1 MKKKNKKNNAKQ
13 TVKAKQGI
21 FPDTAPCKKND
32 RAVIT
37 IHDIG
42 SGGEG
47 IGFLPL
53 KEAEQKSTR
62 PDSYHTDYI
71 EHADDKEHTGTTGS
85 GKSEKPGG
93 KSRKKGFA
101 VFVKDAVPGDT
112 IEATITKVTA
122 RYAYGHLDRI
132 LQPSPHRV
140 EPRCP
145 IAKTCG
151 GCQLQ
156 AVDYPAQLEFKYKKV
171 RENLI
176 RIGGFA
182 PEKIDAV
189 IHPVVGMEE
198 PWNYRNKEQVP
209 VRQGKYGPVTG
220 FYASHSHTVIP
231 MTDCCIGHPQNRRI
245 LETILSWMQT
255 HKIPAY
261 DEATGK
267 GLIRH
272 ILIRNGLYSGQTMVC
287 VIANDTRLP
296 FEKNLVEALCGLRE
310 TFSIPVSSI
319 VLNTNTDRTN
329 VITGRTLRTL
339 WGSDDIEDTLHICQ
353 VSRQYGE
360 ENDNIAKT
368 VSELNNAGERSEA
381 ASEKRYKGKAAEA
394 ASGESDTGESDRER
408 SKEAASLENNVIK
421 RNEKTVF
428 KKTDESV
435 TFAISPLSFYQV
447 NPRQTEKL
455 YSLALACAGLT
466 GNETVWDLY
475 CGVGT
480 ISLFM
485 ARHAKQV
492 CGVEIIPEAIENAK
506 KNADRNGITNARFY
520 VGKAEEV
527 LPDYVQK
534 LKEKGEDPQ
543 IDVICVDPPR
553 KGCDEKCIETM
564 LEIAP
569 RRIVYVSCDSATL
582 ARDLKK
588 LAAGGYELDYVQ
600 PVDQFAHTF
609 HIETCCAMHR
619 RDA

>member
-71 EHADDKEHTGTTGS
+71 ERADDKEHTGTTGS

-93 KSRKKGFA
+93 TSRKKGFA

-189 IHPVVGMEE
+189 MHPVVGMEE

-209 VRQGKYGPVTG
+209 VQQGKYGPVTG

-339 WGSDDIEDTLHICQ
+339 WGSDDIEDTLHICE
-353 VSRQYGE
+353 VSRQCGK
-360 ENDNIAKT
+360 ENDNT
-368 VSELNNAGERSEA
+368 
-381 ASEKRYKGKAAEA
+381 
-394 ASGESDTGESDRER
+394 
-408 SKEAASLENNVIK
+408 
-421 RNEKTVF
+421 EKTVF

-609 HIETCCAMHR
+609 HVETVCLLTHS
-619 RDA
+619 